1 MSDYLDASQDE
12 DEEEKSKSQVKR
24 EMLAL
29 QELGLRLSDLKPD

>member
-1 MSDYLDASQDE
+1 MSDYLDDSL

-29 QELGLRLSDLKPD
+29 QELEY